1 MYNTPEIASTL
12 GEGCGRFK
20 GSAEKASAR
29 SPCSSRTA
37 LGASQPLSRG
47 RLWQQAPSLAAQPRS
62 SPAVGKTAGHLLLTA
77 WGLTPGGA
85 ACICRGRRGQPPAP
99 EPGHPPGPSATAPW
113 PTLCETAK
121 QKYLLRAPACYASS
135 LTICHRHQAFVY
147 NNTNFLFLED
157 GLDTTLCPCWG
168 AGCEAARKLPRRPE
182 VQQKEEARGGKGPAR
197 LQAPRR
203 VAQLRRYQTQRSDQA
218 GGGIGDG
225 EQDFLVGKAADVVP
239 EPRAGDRL
247 QNRPCRRSCRKQL
260 LKESGD

>member
-1 MYNTPEIASTL
+1 MRIAL
-12 GEGCGRFK
+12 VRIN
-20 GSAEKASAR
+20 AR
-29 SPCSSRTA
+29 
-37 LGASQPLSRG
+37 
-47 RLWQQAPSLAAQPRS
+47 RS
-62 SPAVGKTAGHLLLTA
+62 SLYLSGSTRAAARARARPPARPLRHGALAYPLRNGQTEIF
-77 WGLTPGGA
+77 A
-85 ACICRGRRGQPPAP
+85 ACARLLCIILNNLPSSSSICLQQ
-99 EPGHPPGPSATAPW
+99 H
-113 PTLCETAK
+113 
-121 QKYLLRAPACYASS
+121 KY
-135 LTICHRHQAFVY
+135 
-147 NNTNFLFLED
+147 
-157 GLDTTLCPCWG
+157 TTLCPCWG

>member
-147 NNTNFLFLED
+147 NNTNI
-157 GLDTTLCPCWG
+157 PRSAPAG
-168 AGCEAARKLPRRPE
+168 ARDARRRE
-182 VQQKEEARGGKGPAR
+182 NSHGAQRCNKKKRQEEASETENRIFSSEKPRTWSLSPAPVTGCRTGPAGG
-197 LQAPRR
+197 
-203 VAQLRRYQTQRSDQA
+203 VAGSS
-218 GGGIGDG
+218 
-225 EQDFLVGKAADVVP
+225 F
-239 EPRAGDRL
+239 
-247 QNRPCRRSCRKQL
+247 
-260 LKESGD
+260 